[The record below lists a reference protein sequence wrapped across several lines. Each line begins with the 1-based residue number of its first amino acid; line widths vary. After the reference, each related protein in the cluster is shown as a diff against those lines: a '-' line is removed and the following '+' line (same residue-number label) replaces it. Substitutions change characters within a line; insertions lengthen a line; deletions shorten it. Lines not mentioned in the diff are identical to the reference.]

1 MLEYSDSMGVKN
13 YMYFTENKLSEEE
26 LVVVS
31 KREKEGKKLQLQKKI
46 DLWVALIQF
55 SELTS
60 TAGFN
65 FSPPLNTVLA
75 VPFSC

>member
-1 MLEYSDSMGVKN
+1 MGVKN

-46 DLWVALIQF
+46 DL
-55 SELTS
+55 
-60 TAGFN
+60 
-65 FSPPLNTVLA
+65 
-75 VPFSC
+75 